1 MKQVYTTMQ
10 YASSLCTRG
19 NLAQHSA
26 EKSIKLEHIS
36 FFANPPNM
44 TTPPSSQ
51 KIQHFP
57 AFFMLGFVLLGSVWI
72 WGFRTPTPL
81 PQDKPILTGQWA
93 SSFEK
98 GFDTSLPLRNS
109 GIAVWTALEFV
120 AFGDAKVGALVGAD
134 GWLFTNEEFKF
145 YPNEKTETQDKL
157 ERIVALNRRL
167 KRQNITLLVALL
179 PAKARA
185 VAQHLG
191 RYVLPSYTQNR
202 YSSFRDSLLQA
213 GILAPDLS
221 RVLTRTAQDPELFLR
236 TDTHWTPAG
245 AKKVALALAQIL
257 KTLPLELPI
266 QHFVSHP
273 KQPQRYAG
281 DLLKYLPLGIWSTLG
296 PPSDTLETWKTEL
309 AAEAQYAGSSGDLLG
324 NSSVSVVLVGTSYSA
339 NLKWNFAGFL
349 QEALQTEVLNVA
361 LEGKGPI
368 IPMTDYLENAAFK
381 ESPPQLI
388 IWEIPERFLP
398 QN

>member
-1 MKQVYTTMQ
+1 M
-10 YASSLCTRG
+10 
-19 NLAQHSA
+19 
-26 EKSIKLEHIS
+26 I
-36 FFANPPNM
+36 
-44 TTPPSSQ
+44 TPPSSQ
-51 KIQHFP
+51 KIQRFP
-57 AFFMLGFVLLGSVWI
+57 AFFMLGFLLLGSVWI
-72 WGFRTPTPL
+72 WAFRTPTPL
-81 PQDKPILTGQWA
+81 PQDKTFLTGQWA

-109 GIAVWTALEFV
+109 GIAAWTALEFV
-120 AFGDAKVGALVGAD
+120 AFGDAKVGALVGAND
-134 GWLFTNEEFKF
+134 WLFTNEEFKF

-236 TDTHWTPAG
+236 TDTHWRPAG
-245 AKKVALALAQIL
+245 AKKVAFVLAQRV

-266 QHFVSHP
+266 QHFASQKGQSQSHS
-273 KQPQRYAG
+273 G
-281 DLLKYLPLGIWSTLG
+281 DLLKYVPLGIWAKFG
-296 PPSDTLETWKTEL
+296 PAPDTLETWKTE
-309 AAEAQYAGSSGDLLG
+309 QVTSPNAGSSGDLLG
-324 NSSVSVVLVGTSYSA
+324 DSSVSVALVGTSYSA
-339 NLKWNFAGFL
+339 NPKWNFAGFL

-361 LEGKGPI
+361 LEGKGPM

-381 ESPPQLI
+381 ESPPKLI

-398 QN
+398 QP